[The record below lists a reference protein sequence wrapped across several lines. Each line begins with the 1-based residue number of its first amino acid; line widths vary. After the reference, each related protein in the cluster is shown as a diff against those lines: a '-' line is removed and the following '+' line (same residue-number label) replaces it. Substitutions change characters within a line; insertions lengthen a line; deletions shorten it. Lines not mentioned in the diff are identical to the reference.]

1 MVALSGLASIP
12 YLDKLTVSNPKENVM
27 SSSKRLSRWEFV
39 QVSGVTAGLVTGA
52 IAPAIAAEPAIK
64 RDADSVLAKLLVGN
78 ERFVKGATIA
88 PRRTPTLPKSW
99 SSPAYRS
106 SRI

>member
-1 MVALSGLASIP
+1 
-12 YLDKLTVSNPKENVM
+12 M

-88 PRRTPTLPKSW
+88 PRRTPTLPNSRTGRLPLRSW
-99 SSPAYRS
+99 SVAPTRA
-106 SRI
+106 SRPS